1 MDILKAFSLCDE
13 HYPINI
19 QGTIENPLFQAKQI
33 GALLKMSN
41 IISTITNYGKE
52 LKVIEDFASLGGIQK
67 TAFLTE
73 AGLYRLL
80 ARSNKPIAEKF
91 QLWMIQ
97 VLKEIRLT
105 GEYKLKQQLEID
117 SKLIY
122 QKAKK
127 EIHNKI
133 LQLYH
138 NKNVVYFCKLKDEND
153 DKFIIKIGS
162 TQNIKERMANIS
174 NTYGVVPILLDVFE
188 TQHYIKLEKIIHSN
202 ESVKSLYYSI
212 TKLDGIIA
220 RETFIV
226 NEDQYKN
233 IIALI
238 NQEITKINNN
248 DMNSKEMIELKIK
261 LIDKEIEINKTEI
274 EKYQQ
279 ETKKIQ
285 EETILLEKKIELKQQ
300 PIETTEITETIEN
313 TQSTETEHVETNEEG
328 ITLNFVKRR
337 FNTRSPKVFQYNKD
351 TLELINI
358 YDSVIDVIRNVGGS
372 SHTGLREA
380 SKANTIYKNCR
391 WVLQDRDIIETPIP
405 LPTVISS
412 NKSIEYIAMIDI
424 KKTKIMEVFA
434 SQRDAAESRNL
445 AGFSTISRA
454 IKKSSISSGHYWNF
468 FDKCSQEMQD
478 EYLSTNS
485 LPERFI
491 KKNSKYVIQIDP
503 ITNKEIKQFK
513 SITDVTLQFQMSHTT
528 LKKVSISNEIHK
540 GYKWQIITA

>member
-1 MDILKAFSLCDE
+1 MSKEEQLLLANNIQKHFNLKIIKNENEPYTLYCMNDLGKILDTNIFSHNYKIKTEKVLIKSKTNGGEQLMCYVTYKGLIKYLSKLRLTSAIDFCNKIGLDISRNIFSSIETDTLKCIMDVFQNENYEEQYVVGKYRIDLFFPQYRLAIECDE
-13 HYPINI
+13 DHHNSIINRENDIKRENEIKEQLDGCVFIRYKPFVNDFNIFTVINKIYNHIMECIETERKKEREQHEI
-19 QGTIENPLFQAKQI
+19 QMI
-33 GALLKMSN
+33 KMK
-41 IISTITNYGKE
+41 ITLVE
-52 LKVIEDFASLGGIQK
+52 
-67 TAFLTE
+67 TE
-73 AGLYRLL
+73 
-80 ARSNKPIAEKF
+80 
-91 QLWMIQ
+91 
-97 VLKEIRLT
+97 T
-105 GEYKLKQQLEID
+105 
-117 SKLIY
+117 KLI
-122 QKAKK
+122 
-127 EIHNKI
+127 
-133 LQLYH
+133 
-138 NKNVVYFCKLKDEND
+138 
-153 DKFIIKIGS
+153 
-162 TQNIKERMANIS
+162 
-174 NTYGVVPILLDVFE
+174 
-188 TQHYIKLEKIIHSN
+188 
-202 ESVKSLYYSI
+202 
-212 TKLDGIIA
+212 
-220 RETFIV
+220 
-226 NEDQYKN
+226 
-233 IIALI
+233 
-238 NQEITKINNN
+238 QE
-248 DMNSKEMIELKIK
+248 
-261 LIDKEIEINKTEI
+261 
-274 EKYQQ
+274 

-285 EETILLEKKIELKQQ
+285 EETILLEKKTELQSR
-300 PIETTEITETIEN
+300 ITETIEN
-313 TQSTETEHVETNEEG
+313 TERTENTETIENSQSTETEDLQTNEEG

-391 WVLQDRDIIETPIP
+391 WVLQDRDIVETPTP

-412 NKSIEYIAMIDI
+412 NKSIEYISMIDI

-528 LKKVSISNEIHK
+528 LKKVSISNDIHK